1 MSSSA
6 EVYMERERR
15 RRELYLNRIRANVET
30 FLARYETVLADLHA
44 QDLVRYVQAEVS
56 HAETCIGLARR
67 ALVSD
72 VEQAQAFSFE
82 VGDLLRG
89 LPSYARSRKR
99 GEATA
104 NREAARLAALKEEV
118 QVKRRELSAEAS
130 AARGVA
136 ADALKALVVRLD
148 ATLAEK
154 ATAESA
160 ETLGKELKEVNHAAD
175 EVVCDEELRK
185 DTLRAL
191 ATTMR
196 GLGFVAEPAAYQD
209 KWIRLRFH
217 NASGEKAIF
226 LVDVTGALKYSFD
239 GYQGAA
245 CKKDR
250 DRVRAQLADVYGVKF
265 SDRRVIRENPDRL
278 EMSSVEATRPENAG
292 C

>member
-30 FLARYETVLADLHA
+30 FLARYETVLAELHA
-44 QDLVRYVQAEVS
+44 QDLARYVQQEVS

-82 VGDLLRG
+82 IGDLLRG
-89 LPSYARSRKR
+89 LSSYARSRKR
-99 GEATA
+99 GEAAA

-118 QVKRRELSAEAS
+118 QVKRRELSAEAA

-136 ADALKALVVRLD
+136 ADALKALVARLD

-175 EVVCDEELRK
+175 EVACDEELRK

-191 ATTMR
+191 AATMR

-209 KWIRLRFH
+209 RWIRLRFR
-217 NASGEKAIF
+217 NASGEKAVF
-226 LVDVTGALKYSFD
+226 LVDATGALKYSFD

-265 SDRRVIRENPDRL
+265 SGRRVIQENPDRL